1 MGWLNTEKPPE
12 KWSQS
17 YFKMFVE
24 RVRTAINYLDTTN
37 FPDGISGILITDR
50 SISLNPKVTGYGG
63 MYISQDFFALLN
75 TTPVTATTLTSY
87 GSAILWSPT
96 WNNYANM
103 ALEVTCY
110 VANASYPATVELHGT
125 AGAVVSQSITNT
137 ALQRIEIPIA
147 EMPSGMETVVFKAK
161 VDNASYALN
170 IMSARLLI
178 KMSESI

>member
-24 RVRTAINYLDTTN
+24 RVRTALNYLDSTN

-103 ALEVTCY
+103 ALEVTCF

-137 ALQRIEIPIA
+137 TLQRIEIPITA
-147 EMPSGMETVVFKAK
+147 MPSGMETVVFKAR
-161 VDNASYALN
+161 VANASYALN

>member
-24 RVRTAINYLDTTN
+24 RVRTALNYLDSTN

-75 TTPVTATTLTSY
+75 TTPITATTLTSY

-110 VANASYPATVELHGT
+110 VTNASYPATVELHGT
-125 AGAVVSQSITNT
+125 AGAVVSESITNT
-137 ALQRIEIPIA
+137 ALQRIEIPITA
-147 EMPSGMETVVFKAK
+147 MPSGMETVVFKAS
-161 VDNASYALN
+161 VANASYALN